1 MALRL
6 RDIVLPG
13 PANARPQ
20 TIIDVTRD
28 TRGDSHD
35 QRAGRHLHAFGDD
48 GARRDH
54 AARSD
59 AHVVEQDAPHP
70 DETLVF
76 HNAGVQDDAV
86 AYADSRTDQRGL
98 ALVHVHDGGVLE
110 VRILAEHDGARR
122 DEGGRMD
129 YWRTGWNGHCTHASV
144 GSPFF

>member
-6 RDIVLPG
+6 RDIVLPR

-28 TRGDSHD
+28 TRRDSHD

-59 AHVVEQDAPHP
+59 AHIVEIGRA
-70 DETLVF
+70 
-76 HNAGVQDDAV
+76 
-86 AYADSRTDQRGL
+86 
-98 ALVHVHDGGVLE
+98 HV
-110 VRILAEHDGARR
+110 
-122 DEGGRMD
+122 
-129 YWRTGWNGHCTHASV
+129 
-144 GSPFF
+144 